1 MMNREKILARLNL
14 HAVLPLLEEVVAEDI
29 EARELVRGWNAV
41 IQFSVLGGPAAH
53 LVFTNGRLEV
63 KRGRYRWPTVAF
75 TLTSAAALNK
85 MFSGSGF
92 AIPLVWKGFW
102 HPVMLSRFMKLTKR
116 LDAYMKADYGKGAA
130 GKGSND
136 ADGFDLALKL
146 FLYAA
151 IFGIKEVGEND
162 PDVSQVVAAL
172 PDGTAELRVLPD
184 GPVAHISVR
193 NGRFSPARG
202 KAPGASVFMEFRD
215 GRVAMELFQGRLDAM
230 AAIGK
235 CDIVL
240 RGLIPLVDGLSAIM
254 DRLGG
259 YFD

>member
-1 MMNREKILARLNL
+1 MNREKILARLNL

-41 IQFSVLGGPAAH
+41 IQFSVIGGPAAH

-75 TLTSAAALNK
+75 TLTSSAALNK

-116 LDAYMKADYGKGAA
+116 LDAYMKADYTE
-130 GKGSND
+130 GSRD
-136 ADGFDLALKL
+136 SDGFDLALKL

-151 IFGIKEVGEND
+151 IFGIKELGEND
-162 PDVSQVVAAL
+162 PDVSQIVAAL
-172 PDGTAELRVLPD
+172 PDGMAEMRVLPD

-202 KAPGASVFMEFRD
+202 KATGASVYMEFRD

-230 AAIGK
+230 AAIGR

-254 DRLGG
+254 DRLGT